1 MCTNNYTLKILN
13 FQDKNIKLNKIEFI
27 NNTYYISV
35 EQSKDSS
42 LCCPQCGRTKIT
54 NNFYYIRLIKHFPIN
69 GFPTIILFKQ
79 IWFKCRYCNKTFNQ
93 PTSFINKGCN
103 LSNQIKEN
111 ILNESKY
118 KQSFKDVSIR
128 TNVSQTTVSNEFK
141 KNIHS
146 YRCHLSRIICIDEF
160 KVSTIAGK
168 YALIIGDSE
177 SGEILDILPS
187 RLQDYIYH
195 YFNTVDKSGRLNVEF
210 VVTDILSLIERFVR
224 IFFGIAFI

>member
-1 MCTNNYTLKILN
+1 MKVLLQYLHL
-13 FQDKNIKLNKIEFI
+13 
-27 NNTYYISV
+27 
-35 EQSKDSS
+35 
-42 LCCPQCGRTKIT
+42 
-54 NNFYYIRLIKHFPIN
+54 
-69 GFPTIILFKQ
+69 
-79 IWFKCRYCNKTFNQ
+79 NQ

-160 KVSTIAGK
+160 KSSTIAGK
-168 YALIIGDSE
+168 YALIIGDPE